1 MGSLEDEK
9 KKKKA
14 EGGGGRG
21 SDRLHELTVR
31 YKAVRPGAGS
41 GAGGPRAPRLR
52 DCGARTP
59 PDRVTRARRCGR
71 RAATGTRRAAAA
83 RSFYR

>member
-9 KKKKA
+9 KKQ
-14 EGGGGRG
+14 GGGGRG

-52 DCGARTP
+52 DCGAGTP
-59 PDRVTRARRCGR
+59 PDRVTRAWRCGR
-71 RAATGTRRAAAA
+71 RAAAGTRRAAAA